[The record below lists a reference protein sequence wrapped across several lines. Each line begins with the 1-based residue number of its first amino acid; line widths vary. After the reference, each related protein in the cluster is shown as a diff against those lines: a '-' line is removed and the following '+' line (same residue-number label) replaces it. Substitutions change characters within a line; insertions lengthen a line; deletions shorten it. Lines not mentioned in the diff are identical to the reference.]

1 MRHANVSQRPNA
13 RIGSALLGE
22 QLTHDAQQHERGAE
36 RPSYEHEARH
46 SSQRNPALWG
56 YFAVVAAG
64 HAMALAAA
72 MGRLDLYGTPAADW
86 ARMLNIELGVVAL
99 CLWLDPVLA
108 WLDRRSGCTGI
119 YVNCDGH
126 DVRDTDADVT
136 DVSKIL
142 TTGKSAGA

>member
-1 MRHANVSQRPNA
+1 MRHANVIQRTNA
-13 RIGSALLGE
+13 GVGSALLGE
-22 QLTHDAQQHERGAE
+22 QLTHDVQQRERDTE
-36 RPSYEHEARH
+36 HPSYEH
-46 SSQRNPALWG
+46 QRPQPNYGLWG

-64 HAMALAAA
+64 HAVALAAA

-86 ARMLNIELGVVAL
+86 ARMLNIELGVVVL